1 MNHRPNNEEIVSAL
15 FKKMGLTNCVK
26 ADKFW
31 RGLLR
36 QFGDKAESLLA
47 SIEQRG
53 SGVNTNPY
61 SIKNTSFEFAN
72 AVASQYDANKLKSFA
87 VWFLNENLSI
97 GDAVLEVG
105 CDNGILTCALASVYP
120 LISFVGIDPCAE
132 AIAIATER
140 SRKMGLTNIEFRV
153 SDLDLY
159 ALEADQKKFSVI
171 IAVAVFHELIAHGK
185 IGSDHGLMGRPNP
198 DFSLFAHDENWI
210 NEKNDVPS
218 LASIS
223 SLLSKDGVFV
233 SADRWS
239 TSTEVLR
246 WVRLAE
252 HHGLK
257 IDLNASA
264 LIEFK
269 NESLE
274 KECFPVS
281 VFSKRDGEVVRACD
295 ALAFAAYKKF
305 PDINI
310 SDDNSA
316 ELLYE
321 ALDRSEVLLL
331 EFVYNNGSG
340 ILRIHMGLAGGV
352 GYIYRTSSLGSR
364 KLSVF
369 PSVFLN
375 EYLKKSQDD
384 IAKMLPFTTFTEKWA
399 NNHLQEQLQIN
410 PPRWKD
416 I

>member
-1 MNHRPNNEEIVSAL
+1 MNNQPNNEEIVSAL
-15 FKKMGLTNCVK
+15 FKKMGLTNCIK
-26 ADKFW
+26 AEKFW
-31 RGLLR
+31 RGLVR
-36 QFGDKAESLLA
+36 QFADKAESLLS

-53 SGVNTNPY
+53 SGIHSNVY
-61 SIKNTSFEFAN
+61 SIKNSSIDFAN
-72 AVASQYDANKLKSFA
+72 AVASQFDINKLKSFS
-87 VWFLNENLSI
+87 VWFLNENLTI

-105 CDNGILTCALASVYP
+105 CDNGILTCALASVFP

-132 AIAIATER
+132 AIAVATER
-140 SRKMGLTNIEFRV
+140 ARRLGLSNIEFRV
-153 SDLDLY
+153 ADLERY
-159 ALEADQKKFSVI
+159 SLEADQKKFPAI
-171 IAVAVFHELIAHGK
+171 IAVAVFHELIANGQ

-198 DFSLFAHDENWI
+198 DFGLSDHDDNWI
-210 NEKNDVPS
+210 NQKTDVPS

-252 HHGLK
+252 HQRLK
-257 IDLNASA
+257 FDLNASA

-269 NESLE
+269 NETFE
-274 KECFPVS
+274 KECFPVT
-281 VFSKRDGEVVRACD
+281 VFSKRDAEAVRACD
-295 ALAFAAYKKF
+295 VLAFAAYKKF
-305 PDINI
+305 PDINVL
-310 SDDNSA
+310 DDNSA

-321 ALDRSEVLLL
+321 ALERSEVIQL
-331 EFVYNNGSG
+331 EFVYKNGSG
-340 ILRIHMGLAGGV
+340 ILRTHIGLAGGA
-352 GYIYRTSSLGSR
+352 GYIYKTTSLGNR

-375 EYLKKSQDD
+375 EHLKKLQNDV
-384 IAKMLPFTTFTEKWA
+384 AEMLPFTTLTEKWA
-399 NNHLQEQLQIN
+399 NHHLLEQLQIN